1 MNPFSEAFKKVDAA
15 VAEKQAYEQK
25 EIQQIFH
32 ALLDGKFKT
41 VEDIKDPEIKEL
53 FALRTA
59 DGKLDRDAIIQA
71 TEAKRAPLAE
81 AIKTAFVPVTHVIK
95 IVAK

>member
-1 MNPFSEAFKKVDAA
+1 MSPLSDAFKKVDAA
-15 VAEKQAYEQK
+15 VGEKQAYEQK

-41 VEDIKDPEIKEL
+41 EQEIKDPEIKEL

-59 DGKLDRDAIIQA
+59 DGALDRDAIIKA

-81 AIKTAFVPVTHVIK
+81 AVKAAFVPVTHTIK